1 MNIFEENS
9 FSQKISN
16 RKKIFM
22 KELNED
28 YESNFLFS
36 VKQVWIEF
44 KNCVSHCKRISLPQ
58 NTASRVKSSVQNK
71 GFGQWFM
78 QFYSLLALEI
88 RAKLNREKSPR
99 TLFHKRTG
107 KLG

>member
-16 RKKIFM
+16 RKTIFM

-36 VKQVWIEF
+36 VKQIWIEF
-44 KNCVSHCKRISLPQ
+44 
-58 NTASRVKSSVQNK
+58 
-71 GFGQWFM
+71 
-78 QFYSLLALEI
+78 
-88 RAKLNREKSPR
+88 
-99 TLFHKRTG
+99 
-107 KLG
+107 